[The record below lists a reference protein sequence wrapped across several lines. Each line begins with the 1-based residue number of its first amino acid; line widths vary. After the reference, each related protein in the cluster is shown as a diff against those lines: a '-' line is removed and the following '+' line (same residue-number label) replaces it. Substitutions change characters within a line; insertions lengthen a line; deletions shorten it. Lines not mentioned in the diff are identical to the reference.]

1 MTTLSNHILIK
12 TKFFT
17 PYAETAYSINILNK
31 IILPVN

>member
-17 PYAETAYSINILNK
+17 PDAATAYSINILNK
-31 IILPVN
+31 MFLQ